1 MIRLACFDLD
11 GTLVSSLPEIA
22 AGVRELARRESLP
35 EPSDAVVGN
44 MIGGGVRVLIE
55 RLAAWWRGSGESPAI
70 DEETLL
76 KRLVAIWSAMDG
88 GLIAL
93 IPGAFEGVRALR
105 DAGVSTWLV
114 TNKEES
120 LARAFLERRGLTDAF
135 DGILGAHARPGV
147 RLKPFPD
154 MIEFAMREAGA
165 SREETIMVGDSRN
178 DALAARAAGVRALL
192 VETGYNEGEPL
203 ARWAQGEGFTEVL
216 PDAGAA
222 CAKALREIR
231 DEIEEGGE

>member
-55 RLAAWWRGSGESPAI
+55 RLAAWWCGSGESPAI

-147 RLKPFPD
+147 RLKQPQRRARRPRGGRPGASCRD
-154 MIEFAMREAGA
+154 GLQRGRAPRPLGAGRRLHGGASGRRRGLREGA
-165 SREETIMVGDSRN
+165 SRDPR
-178 DALAARAAGVRALL
+178 
-192 VETGYNEGEPL
+192 
-203 ARWAQGEGFTEVL
+203 
-216 PDAGAA
+216 
-222 CAKALREIR
+222 
-231 DEIEEGGE
+231 

>member
-55 RLAAWWRGSGESPAI
+55 RLAAWWCGSGESPAI

-147 RLKPFPD
+147 RLKPFSD
-154 MIEFAMREAGA
+154 MIEFAMRE
-165 SREETIMVGDSRN
+165 
-178 DALAARAAGVRALL
+178 AGVRALL